1 MQKIIILNQQ
11 NGSIHVFDFD
21 EDLWDLNE
29 RDIQEFYDYL
39 SFNHGFSFRDS
50 ECSYMLV
57 DELSIQIH

>member
-29 RDIQEFYDYL
+29 RDIQDFYDSLNMEEY
-39 SFNHGFSFRDS
+39 GFQDD

>member
-11 NGSIHVFDFD
+11 NWSIHVFDFD

-29 RDIQEFYDYL
+29 RDIQEFYDSLNIYDEYE
-39 SFNHGFSFRDS
+39 FQDD

-57 DELSIQIH
+57 DELNIQIH